1 VVKAARSLPETDG
14 GEYLRKPP
22 WLKIRLPG
30 TKGFSRV
37 RDTLARHGLHSICQE
52 ARCPNMA
59 ECFQDGTATFLLM
72 GDVCTRDCRYCNVKH
87 GIPGPVD
94 PGEIPHLVE
103 AVEYLN
109 LKYAVI
115 TSVDRDDLPDGGAAA
130 WAETIRAVRRAA
142 PETKVEVLV
151 GDFKGCEE
159 DLATVLSARPDILA
173 HNLETVPRL
182 HRIVRPQAR
191 YERSLEVLAR
201 AKTRGFV
208 TKSSLMLGLGETE
221 EEVIAV
227 LRDLRAV
234 DCDIATFGQYLQ
246 PTRDHLPVERFWTPE
261 EFARIAQQAEA
272 MGFWHVESGPLVR
285 SSYHAER
292 AGRRLPEPG
301 R

>member
-109 LKYAVI
+109 LKYAVL
-115 TSVDRDDLPDGGAAA
+115 TSVTRDDLPDGGAAVFA
-130 WAETIRAVRRAA
+130 RAVMSLRAA
-142 PETKVEVLV
+142 LPAIRIEVLIP
-151 GDFKGCEE
+151 DFQGRSEALEKVI
-159 DLATVLSARPDILA
+159 AARPDVIN
-173 HNLETVPRL
+173 HNIEVVPSL
-182 HRIVRPQAR
+182 FAALRPQGNYAV
-191 YERSLEVLAR
+191 SLAILR
-201 AKTRGFV
+201 R
-208 TKSSLMLGLGETE
+208 LGEGKAAARSKSGFMIGFGESGEDIRQLLTDLASARCG
-221 EEVIAV
+221 AV
-227 LRDLRAV
+227 TV
-234 DCDIATFGQYLQ
+234 GQYLQ
-246 PTRDHLPVERFWTPE
+246 PTRRHAPVRKYYHPE
-261 EFARIAQQAEA
+261 EFAAIREEA
-272 MGFWHVESGPLVR
+272 LALGISHVEAGPLVR
-285 SSYHAER
+285 SSYHAG
-292 AGRRLPEPG
+292 AAMV
-301 R
+301 

>member
-1 VVKAARSLPETDG
+1 MVKAARSLPETDG

-109 LKYAVI
+109 LKYAVL
-115 TSVDRDDLPDGGAAA
+115 TSVTRDDLPDGGAAVFA
-130 WAETIRAVRRAA
+130 RAVMSLRAA
-142 PETKVEVLV
+142 LPAIRIEVLIP
-151 GDFKGCEE
+151 DFQGRSEALEKVI
-159 DLATVLSARPDILA
+159 AARPDVIN
-173 HNLETVPRL
+173 HNIEVVPSL
-182 HRIVRPQAR
+182 FAALRPQGNYAV
-191 YERSLEVLAR
+191 SLAILR
-201 AKTRGFV
+201 R
-208 TKSSLMLGLGETE
+208 LGEGKAAARSKSGFMIGFGESGEDIRQLLTDLASARCG
-221 EEVIAV
+221 AV
-227 LRDLRAV
+227 TV
-234 DCDIATFGQYLQ
+234 GQYLQ
-246 PTRDHLPVERFWTPE
+246 PTRRHAPVRKYYHPE
-261 EFARIAQQAEA
+261 EFAAIREEA
-272 MGFWHVESGPLVR
+272 LALGISHVEAGPLVR
-285 SSYHAER
+285 SSYHAG
-292 AGRRLPEPG
+292 AAMV
-301 R
+301 

>member
-87 GIPGPVD
+87 GIPGLVD

-109 LKYAVI
+109 LKYAVL
-115 TSVDRDDLPDGGAAA
+115 TSVTRDDLPDGGAAVFA
-130 WAETIRAVRRAA
+130 RAVMSLRAA
-142 PETKVEVLV
+142 LPAIRIEVLIP
-151 GDFKGCEE
+151 DFQGRSEALEKVI
-159 DLATVLSARPDILA
+159 AARPDVIN
-173 HNLETVPRL
+173 HNIEVVPSL
-182 HRIVRPQAR
+182 FAALRPQGNYAV
-191 YERSLEVLAR
+191 SLAILR
-201 AKTRGFV
+201 R
-208 TKSSLMLGLGETE
+208 LGEGKAAARSKSGFMIGFGESGEDIRQLLTDLASARCG
-221 EEVIAV
+221 AV
-227 LRDLRAV
+227 TV
-234 DCDIATFGQYLQ
+234 GQYLQ
-246 PTRDHLPVERFWTPE
+246 PTRRHAPVRKYYHPE
-261 EFARIAQQAEA
+261 EFAAIREEA
-272 MGFWHVESGPLVR
+272 LALGISHVEAGPLVR
-285 SSYHAER
+285 SSYHAG
-292 AGRRLPEPG
+292 AAMV
-301 R
+301 